1 MRKNQKIR
9 LKSNPMPCLFQAGDC
24 LSRTDALT
32 RIMHDMENTLHEA
45 TLSSDALRLIQLF
58 NIDPEE
64 LTEAGVSYE
73 SLKAL
78 ESVALFI

>member
-9 LKSNPMPCLFQAGDC
+9 LKTSPVPCLFQAGDC
-24 LSRTDALT
+24 LSRTDALI
-32 RIMHDMENTLHEA
+32 RICEAMDEA
-45 TLSSDALRLIQLF
+45 TLSPDALRLIQLF

-64 LTEAGVSYE
+64 LSEAGISYE
-73 SLKAL
+73 SLKVL

>member
-9 LKSNPMPCLFQAGDC
+9 LKSLPMPCLFQAGEC
-24 LSRTDALT
+24 WSRSDALI
-32 RIMHDMENTLHEA
+32 RIREALDEA
-45 TLSSDALRLIQLF
+45 TLNPDALRLIQLF

-64 LTEAGVSYE
+64 LSEAGLSYE
-73 SLKAL
+73 SLKTL

>member
-9 LKSNPMPCLFQAGDC
+9 LKSNPVPCLFQAGDC

-32 RIMHDMENTLHEA
+32 RILDDMHETTLGP
-45 TLSSDALRLIQLF
+45 DALRLIQLF

-64 LTEAGVSYE
+64 LTEAGMSYE